1 MSNIL
6 HLIKVQF
13 LGLFGINKMIKGK
26 KTKFFNGFLGLAL
39 ILLFFA
45 SIIVG
50 TSVVYSI
57 IFVEM
62 LKAGGQSVNRLI
74 PIMQSFSFVLILFFS
89 LYSVTS
95 VIYEFKDYDMLSA
108 MPIKRWQV
116 LVSKFFVTLLV
127 NLVLSI
133 IVVVPSFFVSA
144 YHGGNVSFKV
154 VFNSLLV
161 ICFSPFLPLAI
172 SCVVG
177 VAFLLFS
184 SLFKHKNLVQIL
196 LYLVIFIAYGVFSYI
211 SFGENFNSL
220 VLIEKLYFI
229 MPLTVKGLFSTKFA
243 LLVCLINIVAFAIV
257 FTFVC
262 LTYNAVKSRLAVKKR
277 DKNFKLK
284 TYAGKGQLKSLYF
297 RELKRLFSMPTYAVN
312 SLFGAF
318 LALVAAVLVLILGD
332 SILQLTGGGIS
343 VEGLVTILIPILVFT
358 TYTCPTSNS
367 AISLEGNTLWII
379 RSMPLNIKKIFLSA
393 ILVNSTFY
401 VIPTLFITVA
411 SCIVLKFSFLLSVVF
426 ILLGVL
432 IAFSSG
438 VVGLLFNILLPNFKW
453 ENVQQVVKQ
462 GMPVLFTMLLGMLL
476 SGLMILFTQ
485 FVSQNTWVFL
495 AVFGGLFLILTIF
508 SVLFINKKGEKLL
521 FRKIDG

>member
-177 VAFLLFS
+177 VAFLLF
-184 SLFKHKNLVQIL
+184 
-196 LYLVIFIAYGVFSYI
+196 
-211 SFGENFNSL
+211 
-220 VLIEKLYFI
+220 
-229 MPLTVKGLFSTKFA
+229 
-243 LLVCLINIVAFAIV
+243 
-257 FTFVC
+257 
-262 LTYNAVKSRLAVKKR
+262 
-277 DKNFKLK
+277 
-284 TYAGKGQLKSLYF
+284 
-297 RELKRLFSMPTYAVN
+297 
-312 SLFGAF
+312 
-318 LALVAAVLVLILGD
+318 
-332 SILQLTGGGIS
+332 
-343 VEGLVTILIPILVFT
+343 
-358 TYTCPTSNS
+358 
-367 AISLEGNTLWII
+367 
-379 RSMPLNIKKIFLSA
+379 
-393 ILVNSTFY
+393 
-401 VIPTLFITVA
+401 
-411 SCIVLKFSFLLSVVF
+411 
-426 ILLGVL
+426 
-432 IAFSSG
+432 
-438 VVGLLFNILLPNFKW
+438 
-453 ENVQQVVKQ
+453 
-462 GMPVLFTMLLGMLL
+462 
-476 SGLMILFTQ
+476 
-485 FVSQNTWVFL
+485 
-495 AVFGGLFLILTIF
+495 
-508 SVLFINKKGEKLL
+508 
-521 FRKIDG
+521 